1 MKKVFIS
8 IFMFLPLMMSAQN
21 VLTPQQ
27 QLEQAQKQLE
37 EAQKAVEAAKAAK
50 AEAEE
55 KAKAEAKAIADAKAK
70 AEAQKEAAKA
80 AAEKAAAEKAKI
92 EEQIKA
98 AKAEA
103 ARLNAEA
110 EKLKQESEKMSKEA
124 KEAIGSQE
132 VKQIPATELKPAIT
146 NEPKT
151 DKVWMVPTVEKKKA
165 EKETKAVN
173 GVVLKDDPKYLTGAV
188 STNEEG
194 KVEFVMSTD
203 ANGKSAQQIYDLVYN
218 YLADLT
224 QNSNNINSRV
234 ALVNPS
240 EKIIANAMDEWLVF
254 SSSFISLDR
263 TEFRYQLV
271 AKIADNS
278 LQLTMSR
285 LYYSYEE
292 GRSTGFRDAAEN
304 IITDKYALNKKK
316 NGLAKLFGK
325 FRKGTIDRKDQIF
338 NEIETL
344 VKQ

>member
-37 EAQKAVEAAKAAK
+37 EAQKVVEAAKAAK
-50 AEAEE
+50 AAAE
-55 KAKAEAKAIADAKAK
+55 KAATEKAA
-70 AEAQKEAAKA
+70 AAKV

-110 EKLKQESEKMSKEA
+110 EKLKQESEKMNKEA
-124 KEAIGSQE
+124 QEATGSQE
-132 VKQIPATELKPAIT
+132 TKQIPATELKPAIT

-194 KVEFVMSTD
+194 KVEFVMNTD

-218 YLADLT
+218 YLAELT

-285 LYYSYEE
+285 LYYNYEE

-338 NEIETL
+338 SEIETL

>member
-50 AEAEE
+50 AAAE
-55 KAKAEAKAIADAKAK
+55 KAATEKAA
-70 AEAQKEAAKA
+70 AAKV

-124 KEAIGSQE
+124 KEATGSQE
-132 VKQIPATELKPAIT
+132 VKQIPATELKPAIA

-188 STNEEG
+188 STNEDG

>member
-1 MKKVFIS
+1 
-8 IFMFLPLMMSAQN
+8 MFLPLMMSAQN

-50 AEAEE
+50 AAAE
-55 KAKAEAKAIADAKAK
+55 KAATA
-70 AEAQKEAAKA
+70 
-80 AAEKAAAEKAKI
+80 KAAAEKAKI

-110 EKLKQESEKMSKEA
+110 EKLKQESEKISKEA
-124 KEAIGSQE
+124 KEATGSQE
-132 VKQIPATELKPAIT
+132 TKQIPATELKPAIT

-165 EKETKAVN
+165 EKETQTVN

-194 KVEFVMSTD
+194 KVEFVMNTD
-203 ANGKSAQQIYDLVYN
+203 ANGKSAQQIYDIVYN

-325 FRKGTIDRKDQIF
+325 FRRGTIDRKDQIF
-338 NEIETL
+338 SEIETL

>member
-50 AEAEE
+50 AAAE
-55 KAKAEAKAIADAKAK
+55 KAATEKAA
-70 AEAQKEAAKA
+70 AAKV

-124 KEAIGSQE
+124 KEATGSQE
-132 VKQIPATELKPAIT
+132 VKQIPATELKPAIA

-188 STNEEG
+188 STNEDG
-194 KVEFVMSTD
+194 KVEFIMSTD

>member
-50 AEAEE
+50 AAAE
-55 KAKAEAKAIADAKAK
+55 KAATEKAA
-70 AEAQKEAAKA
+70 AAKV

-110 EKLKQESEKMSKEA
+110 EKLKQESEKINKEA
-124 KEAIGSQE
+124 KEATGNQE

-151 DKVWMVPTVEKKKA
+151 EKVWMVPTVEKKKA

-194 KVEFVMSTD
+194 KVEFVMNTD
-203 ANGKSAQQIYDLVYN
+203 ANGKSAQQIYNLVYN

-338 NEIETL
+338 SEIEAL